1 MEAVGPKNMPYWGVD
16 LLLSDR
22 PGVPREGPQRPL
34 PGAHDLAPQP
44 VESKVLTRADLA
56 RPTPVFSTAL
66 PPWGLS
72 GLLRRLAYRYPDNL
86 VRHWMLLLLAD
97 RVDAIES
104 AVVSIGRR
112 IVRRVAS
119 VLSLL
124 GVTRRHLAPAH

>member
-1 MEAVGPKNMPYWGVD
+1 MPYWGVD
-16 LLLSDR
+16 MLLADR
-22 PGVPREGPQRPL
+22 PGVPREVPSRPL
-34 PGAHDLAPQP
+34 PGAHDLAQQP
-44 VESKVLTRADLA
+44 AGSKELTRPDLV

-66 PPWGLS
+66 PPSGLS

-112 IVRRVAS
+112 LVRRVAS
-119 VLSLL
+119 VLSML
-124 GVTRRHLAPAH
+124 GLFPRQPAPAH